1 MSDLNLSMS
10 ESLMELGKL
19 IQLMDEDAE
28 NLSSTQAISDYI
40 VPILESVVGEIEAN
54 RQYILQ
60 TADRTNLAYL
70 MNEKTFTGEILTS
83 IADHFSTV
91 LEELPQD
98 VDPDSSLGVAL
109 GEIQDLLATW
119 MSFEI
124 SDEDEDEDGDEDD
137 EYEDN
142 DGVASEDFDED
153 SESVDSSVESSS
165 DILEEDT
172 FEDEAVSDE
181 DVEVLDVEVIVED
194 I

>member
-1 MSDLNLSMS
+1 MNDQLNLSMS

-19 IQLMDEDAE
+19 IQLMDEDAN
-28 NLSSTQAISDYI
+28 NLNASQAISDYI
-40 VPILESVVGEIEAN
+40 VPILESITAEIEAN

-98 VDPDSSLGVAL
+98 TDPESKLGTAL

-119 MSFEI
+119 MSFDI
-124 SDEDEDEDGDEDD
+124 SDEDDDDDSDGISDDDDDDNDDDGDSSD
-137 EYEDN
+137 DN
-142 DGVASEDFDED
+142 DDDNDDNADE
-153 SESVDSSVESSS
+153 SAE
-165 DILEEDT
+165 
-172 FEDEAVSDE
+172 
-181 DVEVLDVEVIVED
+181 VEVVDAELIVGED
-194 I
+194 Q

>member
-1 MSDLNLSMS
+1 MNDQLNLSMS

-19 IQLMDEDAE
+19 IQLMDEDAN
-28 NLSSTQAISDYI
+28 NLNASQAISDYI
-40 VPILESVVGEIEAN
+40 VPILESITAEIEAN

-98 VDPDSSLGVAL
+98 TDPESKLGTAL

-119 MSFEI
+119 MSFDI
-124 SDEDEDEDGDEDD
+124 SDEDDDDDSDGISDDDDDDDDNDDDGDSSD
-137 EYEDN
+137 DN
-142 DGVASEDFDED
+142 DDDNDDNADE
-153 SESVDSSVESSS
+153 SAE
-165 DILEEDT
+165 
-172 FEDEAVSDE
+172 
-181 DVEVLDVEVIVED
+181 VEVVDAELIVGED
-194 I
+194 Q

>member
-19 IQLMDEDAE
+19 IQLMDEDAN
-28 NLSSTQAISDYI
+28 NLNTTQAISDYI

-83 IADHFSTV
+83 IADHFGTV

-98 VDPDSSLGVAL
+98 VDPESSLGVAL

-119 MSFEI
+119 MSFDI
-124 SDEDEDEDGDEDD
+124 SEEEDEDAID
-137 EYEDN
+137 
-142 DGVASEDFDED
+142 DFDGESDLVDESIDLTSDELAED
-153 SESVDSSVESSS
+153 AA
-165 DILEEDT
+165 EEDA
-172 FEDEAVSDE
+172 EVAPNDDADA
-181 DVEVLDVEVIVED
+181 DVEVLEAEVIVED
-194 I
+194 Q

>member
-1 MSDLNLSMS
+1 MNDQLNLSMS

-19 IQLMDEDAE
+19 IQLMDEDAN
-28 NLSSTQAISDYI
+28 NLNASQAISDYI
-40 VPILESVVGEIEAN
+40 VPILESITAEIEAN

-98 VDPDSSLGVAL
+98 TDPESKLGTAL

-119 MSFEI
+119 MSFDI
-124 SDEDEDEDGDEDD
+124 SDEDDDDDSDGISDDDDEDADADD
-137 EYEDN
+137 DDDSDDNEDN
-142 DGVASEDFDED
+142 DDDNDDE
-153 SESVDSSVESSS
+153 SAE
-165 DILEEDT
+165 
-172 FEDEAVSDE
+172 
-181 DVEVLDVEVIVED
+181 VEVVDAELIIGED
-194 I
+194 Q